1 MISFIVWIVMGAFV
15 GWLASMFMKSNGQ
28 MGTLLNI
35 VVGIIGAAVGGALFR
50 AFGFSGAN
58 INDGVSIYS
67 VLVSFIGA
75 IVVIGLAQLISGR
88 RR

>member
-1 MISFIVWIVMGAFV
+1 MISFFVWILMGAFV
-15 GWLASMFMKSNGQ
+15 GWLASVVMKSNHR

-35 VVGIIGAAVGGALFR
+35 LVGIIGAAVGGALFR

-58 INDGVSIYS
+58 INDGISLYSII
-67 VLVSFIGA
+67 VSFIGA
-75 IVVIGLAQLISGR
+75 VVVIGLVQLISGR